1 MLPESRLEVVVSDDR
16 LVQLA
21 DEVGTAALWRFEQLQ
36 ACNVHR
42 VFTRFADEEHRVGR
56 RDQLHRRDGTLL
68 GEVTMTNTGG
78 RAAGRVAFIT
88 GAARGQGREH
98 AVRLAE
104 EGADIIAVD
113 VCGDIE
119 GVGYPGATEAD
130 LDETAALVEKLD
142 RRIVAEKA
150 DVRDLEGLRAALQ
163 RGVDELGRPDV
174 VVTNAGISGVP
185 SPAASVD
192 ETDWQTMLDINLTGV
207 MHTVKVALP
216 HMSDGRGGSIILV
229 SSMLGLRGGGY
240 MSAYASAKHELVGLM
255 HSLANELAPQWIR
268 VNSIHPGNILTPML
282 DNDHFRR
289 TVRPDLAAPT
299 MADATQVIG
308 HFHLLPKPVI

>member
-1 MLPESRLEVVVSDDR
+1 M
-16 LVQLA
+16 
-21 DEVGTAALWRFEQLQ
+21 
-36 ACNVHR
+36 
-42 VFTRFADEEHRVGR
+42 
-56 RDQLHRRDGTLL
+56 
-68 GEVTMTNTGG
+68 NTIG
-78 RAAGRVAFIT
+78 RAAGKVAFIT

-113 VCGDIE
+113 VCGDID

-130 LDETAALVEKLD
+130 LEETAALVEKLD

-150 DVRDLEGLRAALQ
+150 DVRDLAGLGAALQ
-163 RGVDELGRPDV
+163 RGVDELGRLDV
-174 VVTNAGISGVP
+174 VVANAGISGVP

-240 MSAYASAKHELVGLM
+240 MSAYASAKHALVGLKN
-255 HSLANELAPQWIR
+255 SLANELAPQWIR
-268 VNSIHPGNILTPML
+268 VNSIHPGNFRTPML
-282 DNDHFRR
+282 DNEWFRR
-289 TVRPDLAAPT
+289 MLRPDLAEPT
-299 MADATQVIG
+299 MDDAAAVIG
-308 HFHLLPKPVI
+308 HFHMLPAPLIEARAVADAVLFLASDESKYITGAALPIDAGAVAKF

>member
-1 MLPESRLEVVVSDDR
+1 
-16 LVQLA
+16 
-21 DEVGTAALWRFEQLQ
+21 
-36 ACNVHR
+36 
-42 VFTRFADEEHRVGR
+42 
-56 RDQLHRRDGTLL
+56 
-68 GEVTMTNTGG
+68 MTNTVG
-78 RAAGRVAFIT
+78 RVADKVAFIT

-98 AVRLAE
+98 AIRLAE

-113 VCGDIE
+113 VCSDIDSA
-119 GVGYPGATEAD
+119 GYPGATEAD

-142 RRIVAEKA
+142 RRIVTAKA

-163 RGVDELGRPDV
+163 RGVDEVGQARCGR
-174 VVTNAGISGVP
+174 GQCRYRWVP
-185 SPAASVD
+185 SPAALID
-192 ETDWQTMLDINLTGV
+192 ESAWQTMLDINLTGV

-240 MSAYASAKHELVGLM
+240 MAGYASAKHAVVGLM
-255 HSLANELAPQWIR
+255 NSLANELAPQWIR
-268 VNSIHPGNILTPML
+268 VNSIHPGNILTPMI

-289 TVRPDLAAPT
+289 TVRPDLAEPT

-308 HFHLLPKPVI
+308 HFHLLPKPVIEARAVSNAVLFLASDEAQYITGAALPIDAGAVAKF